1 MADGYKKGDSDKLSL
16 HSEIM
21 ERAEQAAQSDW
32 QNRLDAL
39 DDLRFRA
46 NENGIGQ
53 WDPVVFAERTEQGRP
68 IITVNLIPQFV
79 RQVTNEARNNRPA
92 IKVRPVDDEADPET
106 AEVLEGI
113 IRHIE
118 DQSEATSKAYI
129 PAVDNSATCGIG
141 HFRITP
147 EYRDDNGFDQDLFI
161 RNIPSALAV
170 LWDPAAKDPTRQ
182 DARYVFVLDDMPK
195 AEYEAKYPDA
205 SVSDFTVSNGG
216 YAFAWRTEDTVRVAE
231 YWCKEPVTRTLGKT
245 PDGKVIDITNVPPEA
260 LKFLP
265 QLQKRKVQTHK
276 IVQYIVSGAEILEGP
291 NEWAGHYLPIIPVI
305 GEETYV
311 GENRVRS
318 GLVRHAKDPQRLYN
332 LWRSNQAE
340 MIGLQPKSPFIA
352 TFKQI
357 EKYKAIWAQ
366 ANRRNLPYLPYDAD
380 PNAPGAPKREQPPVG
395 SPAMLEEIS
404 IAASEMRSTTG
415 IYASGLGEETS
426 NAKSGRAI
434 SALQKQGD
442 MATLHFGDN
451 LQLSI
456 RHCGRVLIDLIPHY
470 YDTERTVRL
479 LNEDGSDKFE
489 QINSVIM
496 TQEGPEA
503 IHDLS
508 IGTYDVTVTTGPSYA
523 TRRME
528 AADAMMQFM
537 RTAPQA
543 AAFML
548 DIIAKNMDWPGAD
561 EIAERFKMQL
571 MKTNPEFFKDEEGF
585 EPPQPTE
592 GDKMN
597 ALMAQAEVRKTVAE
611 ANKAEAEAE
620 NSEMDAVLKGLEVD
634 ATAQAASQ
642 IDRAAEVA
650 VMRMFQKF
658 LESQTGEQGP
668 VAPGQGAGMTPAP
681 MAQPA
686 APMVGA

>member
-1 MADGYKKGDSDKLSL
+1 MADNPSDL
-16 HSEIM
+16 HTEIM
-21 ERAEQAAQSDW
+21 KRADQAAQADW
-32 QNRLDAL
+32 QNRIDAL
-39 DDLRFRA
+39 DDLRFVA

-53 WDPVVFAERTEQGRP
+53 WDPLVLAERTEQGRP
-68 IITVNLIPQFV
+68 IITVNLMPQFV

-92 IKVRPVDDEADPET
+92 IKVRPVDDDADVET

-129 PAVDNSATCGIG
+129 PAVDNSAKCGIG
-141 HFRITP
+141 HFRVTP
-147 EYRDDNGFDQDLFI
+147 DYRDDDGFDQDLFI
-161 RNIPSALAV
+161 RNIPSALSV

-182 DARYVFVLDDMPK
+182 DARYVFVMEDMPK
-195 AEYEAKYPDA
+195 SEYEAKYPDA
-205 SVSDFTVSNGG
+205 ARSDFWVSNIGNG
-216 YAFAWRTEDTVRVAE
+216 MVWAVDDMVRIAE

-245 PDGKVIDITNVPPEA
+245 QDGKVIDITDVPAEA
-260 LKFLP
+260 RKFLP
-265 QLQKRKVQTHK
+265 PMQTRKVETHK
-276 IVQYIVSGAEILEGP
+276 IVQYIVSGTEILEGP

-305 GEETYV
+305 GEETFV

-340 MIGLQPKSPFIA
+340 VIGLQPKAPFLA

-357 EKYKAIWAQ
+357 EKYQAIWKQ

-380 PNAPGAPKREQPPVG
+380 PAAPGVKPERAQPPMG
-395 SPAMLEEIS
+395 SQAMLEEIS
-404 IAASEMRSTTG
+404 IASGEMRATTG
-415 IYASGLGEETS
+415 IYASGLGEGEA

-434 SALQKQGD
+434 MSLQKQGD

-456 RHCGRVLIDLIPHY
+456 RHCGRVLVDLIPYY

-489 QINSVIM
+489 KINSVIM
-496 TQEGPEA
+496 TTEGPEA

-508 IGTYDVTVTTGPSYA
+508 VGTYDVTVTTGPSYA

-528 AADAMMQFM
+528 AADAMMQFIQ
-537 RTAPQA
+537 TAPDS

-561 EIAERFKMQL
+561 DIAERFRQQL
-571 MKTNPEFFKDEEGF
+571 MKTNPEFFKDDPDF
-585 EPPQPTE
+585 QPPQPTE
-592 GDKMN
+592 ADQMN
-597 ALMAQAEVRKTVAE
+597 ALMGKLQVQAAQADTRKT
-611 ANKAEAEAE
+611 EAEADKA
-620 NSEMDAVLKGLEVD
+620 EMEAAQTAVETDAMSQTHHTMTEAAVMKALMDVLTRG
-634 ATAQAASQ
+634 QAAMSP
-642 IDRAAEVA
+642 A
-650 VMRMFQKF
+650 M
-658 LESQTGEQGP
+658 
-668 VAPGQGAGMTPAP
+668 PGQGAP
-681 MAQPA
+681 AQPQPQQA
-686 APMVGA
+686 SA